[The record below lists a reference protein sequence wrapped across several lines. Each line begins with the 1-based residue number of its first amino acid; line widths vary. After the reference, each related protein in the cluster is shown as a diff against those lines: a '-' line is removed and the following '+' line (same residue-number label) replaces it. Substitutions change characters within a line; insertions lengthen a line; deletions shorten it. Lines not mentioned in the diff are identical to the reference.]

1 MLRPSQ
7 KHIRLKLLMAGT
19 QTAPLQTA
27 AATYRTLSIS
37 FIDASGDVWTE
48 SIRVAAAASA
58 INMDAMIAD
67 IQERS
72 NASIWKTE
80 LTEAREGAITTTNA
94 TTDPRSQSVFDHVL
108 MTFKNIATGMA
119 QRIYVPAPLEA
130 TMQDPENDIP
140 NMTDLADLGT
150 ATLVVLGAGY
160 ALRSARYT
168 EMREINAAVKP

>member
-1 MLRPSQ
+1 MLCPSQ

-37 FIDASGDVWTE
+37 FIDSSGDVWTE
-48 SIRVAAAASA
+48 SIRIDAAASA

-67 IQERS
+67 IQERT

-80 LTEAREGAITTTNA
+80 LTESREGAASSTNTTVL
-94 TTDPRSQSVFDHVL
+94 PRSQSVFDHVL

-119 QRIYVPAPLEA
+119 QRIYIPAPLEA
-130 TMQDPENDIP
+130 TMQDPQTDLP

-150 ATLVVLGAGY
+150 ASLVVLGAGY
-160 ALRSARYT
+160 TLRSARYT